1 MRLGVSRRQRGAPRL
16 AHSSRAP
23 PRIIAHLSVPIRW
36 IPGTTLFILP
46 CMSADV
52 IHLRTVRGC
61 PVAEKRRGS
70 DEEGDMFQTALVRL
84 VYCMAAWDDDG
95 MACGQASGRLFHLKR
110 RTFLGADLTAGT
122 EAASYAPF
130 RR

>member
-1 MRLGVSRRQRGAPRL
+1 MSFTSGWFGDPSLPRKGA
-16 AHSSRAP
+16 
-23 PRIIAHLSVPIRW
+23 VP
-36 IPGTTLFILP
+36 T
-46 CMSADV
+46 
-52 IHLRTVRGC
+52 
-61 PVAEKRRGS
+61 
-70 DEEGDMFQTALVRL
+70 EGDMIQTALVRL